1 MKDEN
6 LRGAQILTDIAALK
20 AEGFDSIA
28 VITKTAAESRD
39 AYERLQSQGGEGLQL
54 ITKDTQIFE
63 KGIMVIPVYLA
74 KGVEFDAVLIYDAS
88 PVAYSQEYDRKLLY
102 TACTRAMHRL
112 HLYTVSDWSPFV
124 QALPANLYDIK
135 S

>member
-1 MKDEN
+1 M
-6 LRGAQILTDIAALK
+6 RGSQILADIASLK

-39 AYERLQSQGGEGLQL
+39 AYERLRSQGGEGLQL

-74 KGVEFDAVLIYDAS
+74 KGVEFDAVLVYDAS
-88 PVAYSQEYDRKLLY
+88 PEAYSQEYDRKLLY

-112 HLYTVSDWSPFV
+112 HLYTTSEWSPYV
-124 QALPANLYDIK
+124 QALPANLYDTYEHE
-135 S
+135 